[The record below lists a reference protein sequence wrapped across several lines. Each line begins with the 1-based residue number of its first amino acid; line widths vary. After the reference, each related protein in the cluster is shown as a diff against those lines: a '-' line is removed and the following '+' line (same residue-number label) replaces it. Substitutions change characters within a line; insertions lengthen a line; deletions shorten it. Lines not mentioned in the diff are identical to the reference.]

1 MKNKTMTDIL
11 TLSRLHKI
19 WPAFSLDIINFL
31 EELGLAHLGL
41 ECDHTALRVN
51 TASVADALSKEFCE
65 QGTIISNNVINGR
78 PILIIELNTPLQ
90 LAGFNIDCI
99 ELPYPGNKQY
109 PLEGWEH
116 IELVLPG
123 NATTMAELEQSLRM
137 VSPNIDAV
145 LASDSSIKIKL
156 SAPQAVGETLANPT
170 IAFKQGDICIKVHSA
185 GIKAVVASE
194 TAA

>member
-1 MKNKTMTDIL
+1 MQYQAL
-11 TLSRLHKI
+11 TQQ
-19 WPAFSLDIINFL
+19 WPAFSDAILAFSQQ
-31 EELGLAHLGL
+31 LGLGERSNLKSDALW
-41 ECDHTALRVN
+41 CDHVALRVN
-51 TASVADALSKEFCE
+51 DIAIATSLLAEFKQRGE
-65 QGTIISNNVINGR
+65 VISDSIINGR
-78 PILIIELNTPLQ
+78 PIYIIVLDEPEQ
-90 LAGFNIDCI
+90 LGDWSIDCV
-99 ELPYPGNKQY
+99 ELPFPGKHYPQQ
-109 PLEGWEH
+109 GWEH

-145 LASDSSIKIKL
+145 LASDSSIKIKR
-156 SAPQAVGETLANPT
+156 SAPQAAGETLANPT

>member
-1 MKNKTMTDIL
+1 MQYQAL
-11 TLSRLHKI
+11 TQQ
-19 WPAFSLDIINFL
+19 WPAFSDAILAFSQQ
-31 EELGLAHLGL
+31 LGLGEKSNLKSDALW
-41 ECDHTALRVN
+41 CDHVALRVN
-51 TASVADALSKEFCE
+51 DIAIATSLLAEFKQRGE
-65 QGTIISNNVINGR
+65 VISDSIINGR
-78 PILIIELNTPLQ
+78 PIYIIVLDEPLQ
-90 LAGFNIDCI
+90 LGYWHIDCV
-99 ELPYPGNKQY
+99 ELPFPGKHYPQQ
-109 PLEGWEH
+109 GWEH

-145 LASDSSIKIKL
+145 LASDSSIKIKR
-156 SAPQAVGETLANPT
+156 SAPQAAGETLANPT